1 MKVIT
6 AVGVKVDILDSQAML
21 NFTIQDLGEHEESQ
35 IYNFSADIDQLAA
48 LKVACTNIAGIL
60 GQPLSTCEIGIVTT
74 FVTISGAIVKF
85 GNKTAM
91 SLK

>member
-6 AVGVKVDILDSQAML
+6 SVGIKVNLQGSQTGIE
-21 NFTIQDLGEHEESQ
+21 FTIQNLGEPEEDQ